1 MMFCLLALLL
11 LAATLQAAAPIPPIP
26 TAFGSAQWI
35 SAESS
40 ETNGVWRFSRTFVL
54 TTPPAS
60 ATLRLCA
67 LGAFEARLNGQPIN
81 TDCLAPGYAEYA
93 RRLPYET
100 YPVAPLLQAGTNRLE
115 VTVANGYGPGFTSY
129 SPAWRLPKRLI
140 ALLVET
146 GANGVERP
154 LLLSD
159 DRWSVVTHTHL
170 RESDLY
176 NGECWDWI
184 KPEGKCTP
192 VKVVNHTG
200 GRLEPR
206 RTLRIVRHES
216 LKPKSLWRVGD
227 GAWIVDFGRNLAGFV
242 ELDVGTLQKET
253 VITVSHAEELTE
265 DRKGLDRWT
274 NGGAKAKEQY
284 ALPAGGTPRTLAP
297 RFVYHGFRYAL
308 IEGLPDG
315 LDASQVRAQTLYA
328 DVKPRRELRPENP
341 LEAHLVEMAVNSIKA
356 NLMSLPTDCAVRDER
371 APCLMDTHT
380 YWRVACE
387 LFDLRDY
394 TRAWCQYINDAPL
407 EVTPAKLESLS
418 PLDGK
423 LTAQSRRGQP
433 DWSGV
438 VVNTPYVAWRVY
450 GDRSFVEESYPT
462 VKRYLDFICAK
473 VAPAGWVVDLRGY
486 GDWAAPNEQGSYHTS
501 SADVQIVNTALLHR
515 LLGYG
520 AEMAD
525 ELRDAAAAARWRNAQ
540 GLVAEGYRKAFR
552 RDDGLYGR
560 GSLAAS
566 ALTLGC
572 GLASGKEADWIF
584 DKLKQ
589 QIEHDGCQTR
599 VGIFGARELFRL
611 LAARGERGLI
621 LRMLAVEDCPSFGY
635 WRKLGATTMWEQW
648 VRKGPMASHSHVM
661 FAGAIEYL
669 LDGQQSKGNQDI
681 RRDNSK

>member
-1 MMFCLLALLL
+1 MTYLLPLL
-11 LAATLQAAAPIPPIP
+11 LASALQAAPSIPE
-26 TAFGSAQWI
+26 AFATAQWI
-35 SAESS
+35 SAESDQ
-40 ETNGVWRFSRTFVL
+40 TNSVWRFSRTFVL
-54 TTPPAS
+54 TSPPAS

-67 LGAFEARLNGQPIN
+67 LGAFEARLNGHPIN

-100 YPVAPLLQAGTNRLE
+100 YSVAPLLQVGTNRLE

-140 ALLVET
+140 AALSVSEAKGSQRTLLV
-146 GANGVERP
+146 
-154 LLLSD
+154 SD
-159 DRWSVVTHTHL
+159 GQWQVVTETHL

-176 NGECWDWI
+176 DGESWDWTR
-184 KPEGKCTP
+184 PEGKPLRAT
-192 VKVVNHTG
+192 VVGHEG

-206 RTLRIVRHES
+206 KTLRLVRHES
-216 LKPKSLWRVGD
+216 LKPKSLWRVGEE
-227 GAWIVDFGRNLAGFV
+227 AWLVDFGRNLAGFV
-242 ELDVGTLQKET
+242 ELDVGTLQQET
-253 VITVSHAEELTE
+253 LITISHAEELTE

-274 NGGAKAKEQY
+274 NGGAQAKEQY
-284 ALPAGGTPRTLAP
+284 RIPAGARPMTLAP

-308 IEGLPDG
+308 VEGLPQR
-315 LDASQVRAQTLYA
+315 LDAAQIRAQTLYA
-328 DVKPRRELRPENP
+328 DVRPQRELHPENP

-356 NLMSLPTDCAVRDER
+356 NLMTLPTDCAVRDER

-407 EVTPAKLESLS
+407 EVTADRLESLS

-423 LTAQSRRGQP
+423 LTTQSRRGQP

-450 GDRSFVEESYPT
+450 GERSFVEESYPA
-462 VKRYLDFICAK
+462 VKRYLDFICGK
-473 VAPAGWVVDLRGY
+473 VAPSGWVVTLRGY

-501 SADVQIVNTALLHR
+501 SADVPLVNTALLHR

-525 ELRDAAAAARWRNAQ
+525 EMRDTAAAARWRKAQ
-540 GLVAEGYRKAFR
+540 RLVAEGFRKTFR
-552 RDDGLYGR
+552 RKDGLYGS

-572 GLASGKEADWIF
+572 GLVSGNEADLIF

-589 QIEHDGCQTR
+589 QIENDACQTR

-621 LRMLAVEDCPSFGY
+621 LRMLAVEQCPSFGY

-669 LDGQQSKGNQDI
+669 LDAQPEKGNQNI
-681 RRDNSK
+681 RRDNRK